1 MADEPI
7 KRLRYFT
14 GQFLEAGDFATEQS
28 YHTNLRRHGNRTLYR
43 SGILDDGF
51 SVTYLSNERK
61 LQISPGIGV
70 DAQGRELVIV
80 TPLTENPPPP
90 GTHFVTL
97 TYQEVETDLQS
108 QTGADAV
115 SEKTRFDE
123 TPKVKFFP
131 DGTNIDTGTFI
142 VITKVTVD
150 NAGAITEIDPLVRQ
164 YADGRFPSSLTV
176 GQGGNGVLN
185 TRHIDGKDGRSD
197 NKDDLFL
204 NWTTGKSVYLGFGA
218 GTQSSLFVSGNIG
231 IGTNDPK
238 AKLEIVGAA
247 AIHDGNGYASRNGR
261 MTGGSLTIGSTQ
273 QSYGGGSNWNAN
285 TAGLLLET
293 LANTEIAVH
302 DSGHRLASLMYY
314 EGDAENRITIGRNMG
329 SGVIGRLVLNGNVGI
344 GTTEPRATF
353 DVNGSTLLGYE
364 TTLTQ
369 IGLPAA
375 DCGAPLKSGFYQN
388 GGVKIA
394 GDVPDPS
401 HGWTHL
407 IVARHSNT
415 GNNHQL
421 QIASSYWSNDKLY
434 FRKIAAPGTSNPPW
448 NELATRGTNEFVG
461 GQTIKGSMTVQ
472 GKLQVSEGGI
482 LNGMAIGVDP
492 SPVPGAGDITFPYPY
507 ETIGTTDPRFNL
519 RLHSNNSI
527 AFHTGNAQGPKATIN
542 GDGHMVINGNIGTSS
557 QSPTDGLPNGW
568 GGGVHTWDL
577 VAEGSVWAAQ
587 YVYCQDAQIKKRDL
601 AENYISESAL
611 EPGDVVC
618 LDPKEDRIVKSERAN
633 DGLLLGVISTSPG
646 LLLGAEHSED
656 DQCTAQ
662 ERLYPV
668 ALSGRVPCKVTDEN
682 GSISRGDFLTSS
694 LTPGC
699 AMKAAP
705 VIVGGV
711 EIYAPGTI
719 IGKALEPFT
728 VGTGVIE
735 VFVTLK

>member
-1 MADEPI
+1 MPEPI

-14 GQFLEAGDFATEQS
+14 GQFLEASDFVTEQN
-28 YHTNLRRHGNRTLYR
+28 YHLDMRRRGNRGLYLA
-43 SGILDDGF
+43 GILDGGF
-51 SVTYLSNERK
+51 VVKYLPNEK
-61 LQISPGIGV
+61 KVEISAGVAV
-70 DAQGRELVIV
+70 DAQGRELVVV
-80 TPLTENPPPP
+80 TSVKESPPQTGIHFLTLN
-90 GTHFVTL
+90 
-97 TYQEVETDLQS
+97 YQEQETDTQT
-108 QTGADAV
+108 QTGEGAV
-115 SEKTRFDE
+115 SDTTRYDE
-123 TPKVKFFP
+123 TPKVGFFK
-131 DGTNIDTGTFI
+131 DGDSFDKDTCI
-142 VITKVTVD
+142 VLAKITVD
-150 NAGAITEIDPLVRQ
+150 NAGTVSGIDTSVRQ
-164 YADGRFPSSLTV
+164 HVIGRFPSSLTV
-176 GQGGNGVLN
+176 AGNV
-185 TRHIDGKDGRSD
+185 
-197 NKDDLFL
+197 
-204 NWTTGKSVYLGFGA
+204 
-218 GTQSSLFVSGNIG
+218 G
-231 IGTNDPK
+231 IGTTQPENSEGWGRVIDCFGDGT
-238 AKLEIVGAA
+238 AKLSIRTPAIDARVLAHEIGWWGSKPGMVMGTKSAHALSLATNGAT
-247 AIHDGNGYASRNGR
+247 R
-261 MTGGSLTIGSTQ
+261 LTVDPT
-273 QSYGGGSNWNAN
+273 
-285 TAGLLLET
+285 
-293 LANTEIAVH
+293 
-302 DSGHRLASLMYY
+302 
-314 EGDAENRITIGRNMG
+314 
-329 SGVIGRLVLNGNVGI
+329 GNVGI
-344 GTTEPRATF
+344 GTTEPKATF

-364 TTLTQ
+364 ATLTQ

-375 DCGAPLKSGFYQN
+375 DFGAPLKSGFYQN
-388 GGVKIA
+388 GGAKIT

-401 HGWTHL
+401 HPWTHL
-407 IVARHSNT
+407 ITARHSNT

-421 QIASSYWSNDKLY
+421 QIAASYGPNDKLY

-448 NELATRGTNEFVG
+448 NELATRGANQFVG
-461 GQTIKGSMTVQ
+461 SQSISGTNTLEFGVGVAGKEGNAGKIGYGTFDPQALCIVGAGTSGSDRKITMWAEGGITVR

-482 LNGMAIGVDP
+482 LNGVAIGVDP

-527 AFHTGNAQGPKATIN
+527 AFHTGNAQGPKAAIT

-577 VAEGSVWAAQ
+577 VAEGSVWAAH

-656 DQCTAQ
+656 DKCNAQ

-719 IGKALEPFT
+719 IGKALESFT

>member
-1 MADEPI
+1 MPEPI

-14 GQFLEAGDFATEQS
+14 GQFLEASDFVTEQN
-28 YHTNLRRHGNRTLYR
+28 YHLDMRRRGNRGLYLA
-43 SGILDDGF
+43 GILDGGF
-51 SVTYLSNERK
+51 VVKYLPNEK
-61 LQISPGIGV
+61 KVEISAGVAV
-70 DAQGRELVIV
+70 DAQGRELVVV
-80 TPLTENPPPP
+80 TSVKESPPQTGIHFLTLN
-90 GTHFVTL
+90 
-97 TYQEVETDLQS
+97 YQEQETDTQT
-108 QTGADAV
+108 QTGEGAV
-115 SEKTRFDE
+115 SDTTRYDE
-123 TPKVKFFP
+123 TPKVGFFK
-131 DGTNIDTGTFI
+131 DGTSFDKDTYI
-142 VITKVTVD
+142 VLAKITVD
-150 NAGAITEIDPLVRQ
+150 NAGNVSGIDTSVRQ
-164 YADGRFPSSLTV
+164 HASGRFPSSLTV
-176 GQGGNGVLN
+176 AGNV
-185 TRHIDGKDGRSD
+185 
-197 NKDDLFL
+197 
-204 NWTTGKSVYLGFGA
+204 
-218 GTQSSLFVSGNIG
+218 G
-231 IGTNDPK
+231 IGTANPI
-238 AKLEIVGAA
+238 AGLEIDKGGTNDVALLLNSSGPGWGSGLQLKNTAQGGKSYG
-247 AIHDGNGYASRNGR
+247 IYSGF
-261 MTGGSLTIGSTQ
+261 GSLHFADVDASVDR
-273 QSYGGGSNWNAN
+273 
-285 TAGLLLET
+285 LL
-293 LANTEIAVH
+293 IH
-302 DSGHRLASLMYY
+302 SS
-314 EGDAENRITIGRNMG
+314 
-329 SGVIGRLVLNGNVGI
+329 GNVGI
-344 GTTEPRATF
+344 GTTEPKATF

-375 DCGAPLKSGFYQN
+375 DFGAPLKSGFYQN
-388 GGVKIA
+388 GGSKIT
-394 GDVPDPS
+394 GDVPDSS
-401 HGWTHL
+401 HSWTHL
-407 IVARHSNT
+407 IAARHSNT

-421 QIASSYWSNDKLY
+421 QIASSYGSNDKLY

-448 NELATRGTNEFVG
+448 NELATRGANQFVG
-461 GQTIKGSMTVQ
+461 SQSISGTNTLEFGVGVAGKEGNAGKIGYGTFDPQALCIVGAGTSGSDRKITMWAEGGITVR

-482 LNGMAIGVDP
+482 LNGVAIGVDP

-577 VAEGSVWAAQ
+577 VAEGSVWAAH

>member
-131 DGTNIDTGTFI
+131 NGTNIDKGTFI

-421 QIASSYWSNDKLY
+421 QIASSYGSNDKLY

-492 SPVPGAGDITFPYPY
+492 PPVPGAGDVNFPFPY
-507 ETIGTTDPRFNL
+507 ETIGTIDPRYNL
-519 RLHSNNSI
+519 RLHSNGWI
-527 AFHTGNAQGPKATIN
+527 VFHTGNSQN
-542 GDGHMVINGNIGTSS
+542 GQVSIDAGGRIGTSG
-557 QSPTDGLPNGW
+557 QSPTPRTPGW
-568 GGGVHTWDL
+568 AGGVHTWD
-577 VAEGSVWAAQ
+577 VEAEGTIWARAGSQ
-587 YVYCQDAQIKKRDL
+587 AGPRDL
-601 AENYISESAL
+601 AENYYSDL
-611 EPGDVVC
+611 ELEAGHVVC
-618 LDPKEDRIVKSERAN
+618 LDLKEDRIVKSERAY
-633 DGLLLGVISTSPG
+633 DDLSLGVISTKPG
-646 LLLGAEHSED
+646 LLLGAEHGEED
-656 DQCTAQ
+656 NRNNGKQA
-662 ERLYPV
+662 YPV
-668 ALSGRVPCKVTDEN
+668 ALSGRVPCKVTNEN
-682 GSISRGDFLTSS
+682 GPINRGDILTSS
-694 LTPGC
+694 STPGH
-699 AMKAAP
+699 AMKATP

-711 EIYAPGTI
+711 EIYRPGTI
-719 IGKALEPFT
+719 IGKALESFSS
-728 VGTGVIE
+728 GTGTIE
-735 VFVTLK
+735 IFVTLR